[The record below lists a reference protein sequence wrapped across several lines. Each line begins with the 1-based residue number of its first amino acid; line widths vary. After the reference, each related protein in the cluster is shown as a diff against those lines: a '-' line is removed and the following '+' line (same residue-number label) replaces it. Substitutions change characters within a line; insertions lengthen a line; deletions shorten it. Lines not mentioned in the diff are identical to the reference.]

1 MYEKK
6 TKTKTMNH
14 EPLTLNRYNSIIYKK
29 AKTESVII
37 FYLQIVGYI

>member
-6 TKTKTMNH
+6 NENENH

>member
-6 TKTKTMNH
+6 
-14 EPLTLNRYNSIIYKK
+14 NSIIYKK